1 MLRRKRPSA
10 TTVASATSS
19 SSCPAGIVSAE
30 ESLDELRVS
39 LDRLEYLLAK
49 ISPSPPPKSSSGG
62 EPTKETQIEDQRCN
76 TSEEEDG
83 VVGVL
88 FHVIPTFMAVESADE
103 NEIIEL
109 LRRIAE
115 IVVLCERR
123 AGQLL
128 AKYAAAAASSSSS
141 SSNNTTHR
149 RKMYEESSND
159 TNKQQE
165 QQEKEEDEEEE
176 MMIDYEA
183 AALPYIAPFELF
195 CERTILAKI
204 VTLVTGIKQQQ
215 QTTRQQQQ
223 QQQPQEQALSV
234 GVTTAVTTAVTKEEE
249 EDSQQQLSPPLKKQQ
264 QQLVT
269 TQQILL
275 LLPPPTIATQA
286 IQSISILI
294 QNVSRATSLYFL
306 LSNDI
311 VNELIQLPIESYRH
325 AAAIAAVAAGANAK
339 KGGGGER
346 QQQLK
351 PMLLPEEEEELV
363 DVSWVPMGKRR
374 CCDTWISNII

>member
-1 MLRRKRPSA
+1 MLRRKRSSA
-10 TTVASATSS
+10 TTVASAATSS

-49 ISPSPPPKSSSGG
+49 ISPSPPPSSSSGG
-62 EPTKETQIEDQRCN
+62 EPTKESLDED
-76 TSEEEDG
+76 EDVKADG
-83 VVGVL
+83 VDIL

-128 AKYAAAAASSSSS
+128 ANYAAAAASSSSS

-215 QTTRQQQQ
+215 QTTRQHQQQ
-223 QQQPQEQALSV
+223 QQQTQPQEQALSV

>member
-10 TTVASATSS
+10 TVASSTSS

-49 ISPSPPPKSSSGG
+49 ISPSPPPNSSGSG
-62 EPTKETQIEDQRCN
+62 SDPTKESLDED
-76 TSEEEDG
+76 EDVKADG
-83 VVGVL
+83 VDVL

-159 TNKQQE
+159 TNNKQE
-165 QQEKEEDEEEE
+165 QQRQEKEEDDEEEE

-223 QQQPQEQALSV
+223 QQQQTQPQEQALSV

-249 EDSQQQLSPPLKKQQ
+249 DDSQQQQLSQLLKKQQ
-264 QQLVT
+264 QLVT
-269 TQQILL
+269 AQQIL

-325 AAAIAAVAAGANAK
+325 AATGQHW
-339 KGGGGER
+339 E
-346 QQQLK
+346 
-351 PMLLPEEEEELV
+351 
-363 DVSWVPMGKRR
+363 
-374 CCDTWISNII
+374 

>member
-83 VVGVL
+83 VVDVSFL
-88 FHVIPTFMAVESADE
+88 VIPTFMAVESADE

-149 RKMYEESSND
+149 RKMYEESSDD
-159 TNKQQE
+159 TNNKQE
-165 QQEKEEDEEEE
+165 QRQEKEEDEEEE

-215 QTTRQQQQ
+215 QTTRQHQQQ
-223 QQQPQEQALSV
+223 QQQTQPQEQALSV

-311 VNELIQLPIESYRH
+311 VNELIQLPIDSYRH
-325 AAAIAAVAAGANAK
+325 AAIAAVAVANAK
-339 KGGGGER
+339 KGGGGEN
-346 QQQLK
+346 QHQLQSSCNIN
-351 PMLLPEEEEELV
+351 V
-363 DVSWVPMGKRR
+363 NTGN
-374 CCDTWISNII
+374 SNKT

>member
-1 MLRRKRPSA
+1 
-10 TTVASATSS
+10 
-19 SSCPAGIVSAE
+19 
-30 ESLDELRVS
+30 
-39 LDRLEYLLAK
+39 
-49 ISPSPPPKSSSGG
+49 
-62 EPTKETQIEDQRCN
+62 
-76 TSEEEDG
+76 
-83 VVGVL
+83 
-88 FHVIPTFMAVESADE
+88 
-103 NEIIEL
+103 
-109 LRRIAE
+109 
-115 IVVLCERR
+115 
-123 AGQLL
+123 
-128 AKYAAAAASSSSS
+128 
-141 SSNNTTHR
+141 
-149 RKMYEESSND
+149 
-159 TNKQQE
+159 
-165 QQEKEEDEEEE
+165 

-215 QTTRQQQQ
+215 QTTRQQHQQ
-223 QQQPQEQALSV
+223 QQQQTQPQEQALSV

-249 EDSQQQLSPPLKKQQ
+249 DDSQQQQLSQPLKKQQ

-325 AAAIAAVAAGANAK
+325 AATGQHW
-339 KGGGGER
+339 E
-346 QQQLK
+346 
-351 PMLLPEEEEELV
+351 
-363 DVSWVPMGKRR
+363 
-374 CCDTWISNII
+374 